1 MRKGGNGKL
10 SGGRLEARG
19 GESLK
24 DILLTAV
31 HTVCMVGVGGNN
43 PFLDVSQFSVERL
56 CLDGGKEK

>member
-1 MRKGGNGKL
+1 M

-56 CLDGGKEK
+56 CLDGGKEKIN

>member
-1 MRKGGNGKL
+1 MSKGGNGKL

-31 HTVCMVGVGGNN
+31 HTVCMVGVGGKQSI
-43 PFLDVSQFSVERL
+43 LGCVAIL
-56 CLDGGKEK
+56 C